1 MPNRCKIA
9 YLMLHSTKNLT
20 AYEVVVIGAGHAGC
34 EAAVASARL
43 GAKTLLISTSLD
55 KVAALP
61 CNPSIGGPGK
71 GHLVREID
79 ALGGIMAKVSD
90 LSSIQLKE
98 LNTSK
103 GPAVRAYR
111 AQVDMDLY
119 NRHMIAE
126 LKATKNLAFL
136 QDEAIAIEH
145 KNNIVTGVKTKN
157 NKVVQTKSVIVCSG
171 TFLNGEIVIG
181 DDVVRK
187 GGRID
192 EDSSVGLSAS
202 LISLGL
208 ERGRLKTGTPPRI
221 RRGSI
226 DYSKMTISPGTDGPI
241 SFTHPTKNL
250 FVATEQ
256 VPCYLT
262 YTTPETHKI
271 VLDNLTESPV
281 FSGKITERSPRSCPS
296 LDRKISNF
304 PDRARHPIFIEPVGH
319 PDGPFGDWM
328 YIQGASLAFP
338 EKLQEKIIRTIP
350 GLENAEFIR
359 YGYAVVYDYFLP
371 HQLKLSLETKKI
383 SGLFLAGQMNGT
395 TGYEE
400 AAAQGLMA
408 GINAARK
415 AQAKTPFVLDRTEAY
430 IGVLIEDLVT
440 KIHVEPYRIFTSRAE
455 YRLLLRNDN
464 ADLRLSGKGHAVGLL
479 PSSRLKRAEQK
490 QIAIGSALKLLKS
503 KKLRLDGRSI
513 TAYEYLKRPEN
524 NLETI
529 RLEFGIEVTGEIA
542 EQVISEVKY
551 SGYFDR
557 QKREAERLKDRQT
570 QVLPSDM
577 DYLAIKGLR
586 NEARLRLQE
595 VQPANIAQAG
605 QIQGVTPA
613 DLTIILIAA
622 YKLTHSL

>member
-1 MPNRCKIA
+1 
-9 YLMLHSTKNLT
+9 MLSSTKNLT
-20 AYEVVVIGAGHAGC
+20 AYDVVVVGAGHAGC
-34 EAAVASARL
+34 EAAIASARL

-90 LSSIQLKE
+90 SSSIQLKE

-119 NRHMIAE
+119 NRNMIAE
-126 LKATKNLAFL
+126 LKTTKNLDFL
-136 QDEAIAIEH
+136 QDEAIAIEQ

-157 NKVVQTKSVIVCSG
+157 NKVVQTKTVIVCSG

-202 LISLGL
+202 LIALGL

-221 RRGSI
+221 RRSSI
-226 DYSKMTISPGTDGPI
+226 DYSKMTISAGTEGAI

-250 FVATEQ
+250 FASTKQ

-338 EKLQEKIIRTIP
+338 EDLQEQIIRTIP

-400 AAAQGLMA
+400 AAAQGLIA

-415 AQAKTPFVLDRTEAY
+415 TQAKSPFILDRTEAY

-440 KIHVEPYRIFTSRAE
+440 KVHVEPYRIFTSRAE

-490 QIAIGSALKLLKS
+490 QIAIDSALKLLKS
-503 KKLRLDGRSI
+503 KKLRLGGRSI
-513 TAYEYLKRPEN
+513 TAYDYLKRPEN

-577 DYLAIKGLR
+577 DYSTIKGLR

-613 DLTIILIAA
+613 DLTIILIAV
-622 YKLTHSL
+622 YKQTHSL